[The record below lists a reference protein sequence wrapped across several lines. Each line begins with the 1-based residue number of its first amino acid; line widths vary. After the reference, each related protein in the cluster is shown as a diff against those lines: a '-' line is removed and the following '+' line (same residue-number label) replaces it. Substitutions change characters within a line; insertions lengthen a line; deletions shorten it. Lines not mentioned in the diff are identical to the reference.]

1 MYLPFEK
8 ILPAVDKYE
17 LEGDEVALGRPL
29 LRLMHKSKRSVMEIL
44 MKWRNTN
51 RDGEEGEILKDV

>member
-51 RDGEEGEILKDV
+51 R